1 MENSLSNKIQALT
14 KSINMDN
21 AVIGTFKRLF
31 IIRVSYTQINLLKK
45 LSSYGIVAKTRFSRF
60 VFTLAYDREQAVVR
74 KCFSKYLGVLKNF
87 SIYTCAGVCFLFLI
101 KLQAFRLVLLIT
113 VTRNNKCYEGS
124 LSGSDS

>member
-60 VFTLAYDREQAVVR
+60 VYNSLF
-74 KCFSKYLGVLKNF
+74 YLSSHWLMTGDKQSFANVFQNRC
-87 SIYTCAGVCFLFLI
+87 S
-101 KLQAFRLVLLIT
+101 
-113 VTRNNKCYEGS
+113 
-124 LSGSDS
+124 

>member
-45 LSSYGIVAKTRFSRF
+45 LSSYGIVAKTRFSRM
-60 VFTLAYDREQAVVR
+60 
-74 KCFSKYLGVLKNF
+74 
-87 SIYTCAGVCFLFLI
+87 SITP
-101 KLQAFRLVLLIT
+101 
-113 VTRNNKCYEGS
+113 
-124 LSGSDS
+124 